1 MASAEEFNQ
10 EINVGKVAIPAL
22 SSLLDVRVPFVQLES
37 ERLQASVSWL
47 YGAVQALQQQCLGLN
62 SRLEHLQEMSTPSLQ
77 ASPLSPLPLDAE
89 DGRMQLWQHE
99 QKRAAEQAQ
108 VELRFQALSASVESR
123 LQHADLE
130 ALEGK
135 MTRRLDE
142 ISQHSKQEISS
153 LARLLEGSVS
163 ADRRQLQ
170 EQFEALRCKVEAQLD
185 VLSAS
190 GVQNAVKALRQ
201 APREPPLPH
210 AVLSRE
216 MPEETAFSP
225 ERTSGTGL
233 GAEQALQS
241 RLEQL
246 EQSLQRLSQRGAPR
260 AEETSGSVPGMDG
273 DAVWQRFT
281 DVDQAHIMT
290 VQRISEME
298 TRLARVEGKGP
309 GRRQRDGTGKLAQA
323 GDWEV
328 PMSELQSSHASL
340 AEEVAAHVLPAVSTL
355 RSTLTQITKYI
366 SGDAPEEDMATSM
379 KSVNALDWLQQRVGA
394 LTKEKG
400 HTLEARLQLLEQA
413 TGSTEIFQ
421 KVQNLEQIL
430 GKLDVDA
437 VNEVPPQLIIV
448 KEDQEVFKQD
458 LRREVQELKVL
469 VGCMEACVPKETRK
483 AIQLFKR
490 GAGVSDEEFIT
501 AGGLKLYAD
510 VEALREELQV
520 RLADV
525 ETNSAQQHDSLNSM
539 VQDLETKQERLS
551 SAFRKRF
558 ASDDATQH
566 PFTSVEGR
574 PGAPGTSWLGS
585 TPRLELI
592 GDLSVD
598 VLMAPSAFEELCR
611 ERDVKP
617 EEWRAKLATPIVA
630 DKSLQEMTD
639 SEIEDYNRKVQERA
653 QEVRKDRALLA
664 LEKAQDG
671 RLERKATKVWNQ
683 HAKERVKIP
692 AEQVPEM
699 LESLTFEVSNNE
711 MHFLLGIFGAT
722 QGSDIDLEHELTQND
737 WHWLVGEC
745 QILKESYKFFFRREE
760 WEVQYTDQLQKLT
773 LKDLWTTKLSN
784 QGAHKIGWW
793 WTTGEKAGQASVLQK
808 FAWGAQ
814 PEVEEELLGKMEL
827 VIGPRLKDADGK
839 QSME

>member
-1 MASAEEFNQ
+1 MASPEEFNQ
-10 EINVGKVAIPAL
+10 EINVGKVAIPPL
-22 SSLLDVRVPFVQLES
+22 SALLDVRVPLVQLES
-37 ERLQASVSWL
+37 DRLQASVSWL

-62 SRLEHLQEMSTPSLQ
+62 SRLEHLQEMNTPSLK
-77 ASPLSPLPLDAE
+77 ASPLPLDAE

-142 ISQHSKQEISS
+142 ISQDSKQEISS
-153 LARLLEGSVS
+153 LARLLEGTLSV
-163 ADRRQLQ
+163 DRRQLQ
-170 EQFEALRCKVEAQLD
+170 EQFEALRCKVEAHLD
-185 VLSAS
+185 VILSES
-190 GVQNAVKALRQ
+190 GVQKDAVKALLQ
-201 APREPPLPH
+201 APRELPVPH
-210 AVLSRE
+210 AVLPGE
-216 MPEETAFSP
+216 MPEETTFSP
-225 ERTSGTGL
+225 ERTSGAGL
-233 GAEQALQS
+233 GAENLALQS

-246 EQSLQRLSQRGAPR
+246 EQSLQRLSNQRVPR
-260 AEETSGSVPGMDG
+260 AEEASSSGPGVDG

-309 GRRQRDGTGKLAQA
+309 GRRQRDGTGKLTQA

-366 SGDAPEEDMATSM
+366 SGDAPEEDMATSL
-379 KSVNALDWLQQRVGA
+379 KSVNALDWLQHRVGA

-558 ASDDATQH
+558 ASEDAVSGLDGFVAPQGWTH
-566 PFTSVEGR
+566 P
-574 PGAPGTSWLGS
+574 P
-585 TPRLELI
+585 
-592 GDLSVD
+592 
-598 VLMAPSAFEELCR
+598 PSA
-611 ERDVKP
+611 
-617 EEWRAKLATPIVA
+617 
-630 DKSLQEMTD
+630 
-639 SEIEDYNRKVQERA
+639 
-653 QEVRKDRALLA
+653 
-664 LEKAQDG
+664 
-671 RLERKATKVWNQ
+671 
-683 HAKERVKIP
+683 
-692 AEQVPEM
+692 
-699 LESLTFEVSNNE
+699 
-711 MHFLLGIFGAT
+711 
-722 QGSDIDLEHELTQND
+722 
-737 WHWLVGEC
+737 
-745 QILKESYKFFFRREE
+745 
-760 WEVQYTDQLQKLT
+760 
-773 LKDLWTTKLSN
+773 
-784 QGAHKIGWW
+784 
-793 WTTGEKAGQASVLQK
+793 
-808 FAWGAQ
+808 
-814 PEVEEELLGKMEL
+814 
-827 VIGPRLKDADGK
+827 
-839 QSME
+839 

>member
-1 MASAEEFNQ
+1 MASPEEFNQ
-10 EINVGKVAIPAL
+10 EINVGKVAIPPL
-22 SSLLDVRVPFVQLES
+22 SALLDVRVPLVQLES
-37 ERLQASVSWL
+37 DRLQASVSWL

-62 SRLEHLQEMSTPSLQ
+62 SRLEHLQEMNTPSLK
-77 ASPLSPLPLDAE
+77 ASPLPPLPLDAE

-142 ISQHSKQEISS
+142 ISQDSKQEISS
-153 LARLLEGSVS
+153 LARLLEGTLSV
-163 ADRRQLQ
+163 DRRQLQ
-170 EQFEALRCKVEAQLD
+170 EQFEALRCKVEAHLD
-185 VLSAS
+185 VILSES
-190 GVQNAVKALRQ
+190 GVQKDAVKALLQ
-201 APREPPLPH
+201 APRELHVPH
-210 AVLSRE
+210 AGLPRE
-216 MPEETAFSP
+216 MPEETTFSP
-225 ERTSGTGL
+225 ERTSGGTGP
-233 GAEQALQS
+233 GAEHLALQS

-246 EQSLQRLSQRGAPR
+246 EQSLLSQRPPR
-260 AEETSGSVPGMDG
+260 TEASSSGPGVDG

-309 GRRQRDGTGKLAQA
+309 GRRQRDGTGKLTQA

-366 SGDAPEEDMATSM
+366 SGDAPEEDMATSL

-501 AGGLKLYAD
+501 AGGLKLHAD

-525 ETNSAQQHDSLNSM
+525 ETNSAQQHDSFDSLNSM

-558 ASDDATQH
+558 ASEDAANGLDGFVAPEGWTH
-566 PFTSVEGR
+566 P
-574 PGAPGTSWLGS
+574 P
-585 TPRLELI
+585 
-592 GDLSVD
+592 
-598 VLMAPSAFEELCR
+598 PSA
-611 ERDVKP
+611 
-617 EEWRAKLATPIVA
+617 
-630 DKSLQEMTD
+630 
-639 SEIEDYNRKVQERA
+639 
-653 QEVRKDRALLA
+653 
-664 LEKAQDG
+664 
-671 RLERKATKVWNQ
+671 
-683 HAKERVKIP
+683 
-692 AEQVPEM
+692 
-699 LESLTFEVSNNE
+699 
-711 MHFLLGIFGAT
+711 
-722 QGSDIDLEHELTQND
+722 
-737 WHWLVGEC
+737 
-745 QILKESYKFFFRREE
+745 
-760 WEVQYTDQLQKLT
+760 
-773 LKDLWTTKLSN
+773 
-784 QGAHKIGWW
+784 
-793 WTTGEKAGQASVLQK
+793 
-808 FAWGAQ
+808 
-814 PEVEEELLGKMEL
+814 
-827 VIGPRLKDADGK
+827 
-839 QSME
+839 

>member
-1 MASAEEFNQ
+1 
-10 EINVGKVAIPAL
+10 
-22 SSLLDVRVPFVQLES
+22 
-37 ERLQASVSWL
+37 
-47 YGAVQALQQQCLGLN
+47 
-62 SRLEHLQEMSTPSLQ
+62 
-77 ASPLSPLPLDAE
+77 
-89 DGRMQLWQHE
+89 
-99 QKRAAEQAQ
+99 
-108 VELRFQALSASVESR
+108 
-123 LQHADLE
+123 
-130 ALEGK
+130 
-135 MTRRLDE
+135 
-142 ISQHSKQEISS
+142 
-153 LARLLEGSVS
+153 
-163 ADRRQLQ
+163 
-170 EQFEALRCKVEAQLD
+170 
-185 VLSAS
+185 
-190 GVQNAVKALRQ
+190 
-201 APREPPLPH
+201 
-210 AVLSRE
+210 
-216 MPEETAFSP
+216 
-225 ERTSGTGL
+225 
-233 GAEQALQS
+233 
-241 RLEQL
+241 
-246 EQSLQRLSQRGAPR
+246 
-260 AEETSGSVPGMDG
+260 MDG

-298 TRLARVEGKGP
+298 TRLARVESKGP
-309 GRRQRDGTGKLAQA
+309 GRRQRDGSGKLAQA
-323 GDWEV
+323 GDWEA

-430 GKLDVDA
+430 GRLDVDA

-469 VGCMEACVPKETRK
+469 VGCMEACVPKEARK

-520 RLADV
+520 RLADL

-558 ASDDATQH
+558 ASDD
-566 PFTSVEGR
+566 
-574 PGAPGTSWLGS
+574 
-585 TPRLELI
+585 
-592 GDLSVD
+592 
-598 VLMAPSAFEELCR
+598 
-611 ERDVKP
+611 
-617 EEWRAKLATPIVA
+617 EWRAKLATPIIA

-692 AEQVPEM
+692 VEQVPEM
-699 LESLTFEVSNNE
+699 LESLSFEVSNNE

-773 LKDLWTTKLSN
+773 LKDLWTTKGRSN

-814 PEVEEELLGKMEL
+814 PEVEEELLGKMKL